1 MNKYTL
7 GKGILIIGI
16 VLVVGN
22 FPSELSSKELQGPA
36 IGIVVCLIGIMY
48 MSKHKRWQET
58 SDDHLRSFGIKFV
71 TSFYATEKPL
81 YKSDWMLNKLLTISI
96 LSRLI

>member
-48 MSKHKRWQET
+48 MSKHKR
-58 SDDHLRSFGIKFV
+58 
-71 TSFYATEKPL
+71 
-81 YKSDWMLNKLLTISI
+81 
-96 LSRLI
+96 